1 MNPSDASKP
10 QSRSGSS
17 AQDQSAPEETTEL
30 LIRVPLR
37 DQDAPDDGNSEPSAA
52 PPAKSGG
59 AKPADKSAPSPGK
72 QADAADQARPLFARV
87 SGSGTREAG
96 PEGVDR
102 VRTGPPPEPEAA
114 TRIRFA
120 RLHLRTGS
128 LMTAR
133 VQYEALA
140 ATGDLDLPG
149 LLDLAEV
156 RWRTADLPGAGAAA
170 QEYLSKNGDQALG
183 FLIAAEAA
191 ARGGRQVEARRSAE
205 IAAER
210 LAKDLDAVFGG
221 LPRRFNWAGISGGPT
236 TPPVAIKIETPAK
249 PEPKAAEQQGAPKM
263 VSPEAL
269 WAQIVEVAQAAD
281 QAGQI
286 SDEKPALPEPKP
298 EAKAGTEEAA
308 EPEAKAEPA
317 PEAAAPKPEAEAKA
331 EPAPEAAAPKPEAEA
346 KAEPAPEA
354 AAPEAEAEA
363 KAEPKPEAEAKAEPA
378 PEAAAPEPK
387 PEPEAKAEPAAEAAE
402 LAPEAAAPEPKPEP
416 EAKAEPGATEA
427 AEAEPPAATE
437 TPRAEPAEAQ
447 PAAQPASAAPEP
459 AAPPAPSKANPWDEA
474 VAAGTAALEAA
485 DPLLAALHYAL
496 ALRMSP
502 LAAQAVLVGIGD
514 RRDLALELV
523 RVDALR
529 VAAEAAPAE
538 EPAAPE
544 PAAAEESPS
553 LPKAAEQPRHAAPEP
568 PPPIRWE

>member
-331 EPAPEAAAPKPEAEA
+331 EPAPEAAAP
-346 KAEPAPEA
+346 
-354 AAPEAEAEA
+354 
-363 KAEPKPEAEAKAEPA
+363 
-378 PEAAAPEPK
+378 EPK